1 VPGKLTAI
9 GLLATWLA
17 LGAELSVATADGG
30 AVRYSER
37 RDDRLVTVFTA
48 PTPLRTGVVDV
59 SVLLQDASSGKP
71 LLDGPVM
78 VRAERIDHAQAR
90 ISIPATTEAATNKLL
105 RAAQLD
111 LATAGPWHVE
121 VVVEGLGPGAP
132 IEFDVEVAESLPP
145 WVETSLWIGWPL
157 AAIAFFAVHQFLVC
171 RRPRAVRKRAGLPG
185 SDPAVTGRV
194 A

>member
-17 LGAELSVATADGG
+17 LGAELSVAAADGG
-30 AVRYSER
+30 TVRYSER

-59 SVLLQDASSGKP
+59 SVLLQDANSGKP
-71 LLDGPVM
+71 LLDVPVM
-78 VRAERIDHAQAR
+78 VHAEPVDHAEQR
-90 ISIPATTEAATNKLL
+90 ISMPATTEAATNKLL
-105 RAAQLD
+105 RAAQFD
-111 LATAGPWHVE
+111 LTAPGRWHVE
-121 VVVEGLGPGAP
+121 VAVDGLRPEAP
-132 IEFDVEVAESLPP
+132 IEFDLDVAESLPP

-157 AAIAFFAVHQFLVC
+157 AAIALFAVHQFLVH
-171 RRPRAVRKRAGLPG
+171 RRPRVVRTRPDLSGGGPT
-185 SDPAVTGRV
+185 VTGRV

>member
-17 LGAELSVATADGG
+17 LGAEVSVATADGG

-37 RDDRLVTVFTA
+37 RGGRLVTVFTA

-59 SVLLQDASSGKP
+59 SVLLQDANSGKP
-71 LLDGPVM
+71 LLDVPVM
-78 VRAERIDHAQAR
+78 VHAERIDHEQR

-105 RAAQLD
+105 RAAQID
-111 LATAGPWHVE
+111 LTAPGRWHLE
-121 VVVEGLGPGAP
+121 VVVEGSSPGPP
-132 IEFDVEVAESLPP
+132 IGFDVEVAEALPP

-157 AAIAFFAVHQFLVC
+157 AAIALFAAHQFLVR
-171 RRPRAVRKRAGLPG
+171 RRPQALRKRAHFPR
-185 SDPAVTGRV
+185 SDPTITGRV